1 MPSIVPVT
9 VNSPAKL
16 NLSLRLLHRR
26 QQDVYTEL
34 HSVVAL
40 LQWYDFLTFTPHF
53 QSEMQGESQ
62 SAVPAIQFVCSNV
75 ALAAEA
81 PTSNLVYRA
90 IALFYQSVPVA
101 VLPLQAR
108 PYQWHVLLQKN
119 IPFQAGLGGGSSNAA
134 STLRFLNQWH
144 ATHQEITCFSLE
156 ALQVLGAMLGSDVPL
171 FLTPEEV
178 SLVCMTGRGEH
189 IIPLPL
195 QATNSLK
202 GVYCVVI
209 KPNTVAVSTALAFN
223 LLHQQQCYSKVTPA
237 EQTMWLA
244 ALQTGTPL
252 WQLTPH
258 LVNEFEPLIW
268 QLEPSLQHLMQQLQ
282 ALGAFHTLLCG
293 SGSAVA
299 GLFVNTELPVLQATV
314 QQAFSCTVYTYQIV
328 PFVGCY

>member
-26 QQDVYTEL
+26 QQDSYTEL

-40 LQWYDFLTFTPHF
+40 LQWYDFLTFTPRF
-53 QSEMQGESQ
+53 QPEMQGNQ
-62 SAVPAIQFVCSNV
+62 QLLVPTIQFGCSNV
-75 ALAAEA
+75 ALATEA
-81 PTSNLVYRA
+81 PASNLVYRA
-90 IALFYQSVPVA
+90 IVLFYQSVSVA

-108 PYQWHVLLQKN
+108 PHQLDVFLQKH

-144 ATHQEITCFSLE
+144 ATHHGITCFSSE
-156 ALQVLGAMLGSDVPL
+156 ALQTLGAMLGSDVPL
-171 FLTPEEV
+171 FLTPEST

-189 IIPLPL
+189 VTPLPV
-195 QATNSLK
+195 QSSNSLK
-202 GVYCVVI
+202 GIYCVVV
-209 KPNTVAVSTALAFN
+209 KPVQVAVSTALAFRA
-223 LLHQQQCYSKVTPA
+223 LHQQQCYSKVTPT
-237 EQTMWLA
+237 EQATWLA
-244 ALQTGTPL
+244 ALQAGIPL

-268 QLEPSLQHLMQQLQ
+268 QLEPSLPQLMAQLQ

-293 SGSAVA
+293 SGAAVA
-299 GLFVNTELPVLQATV
+299 GLFVNIELPVLQALV
-314 QQAFSCTVYTYQIV
+314 EKAFSGAVYHYQV
-328 PFVGCY
+328 MPFLGCD